1 MCTVTYIPKK
11 EGFYLT
17 SNRDESVK
25 RGQAITPREYNN
37 GKNTL
42 LYPKD
47 ADRNGSWIA
56 AKDNGDLV
64 VLLNGAFIKHTPQ
77 AAYKKSRGL
86 VLMDIIK
93 ADDPY
98 TYYSMLNL
106 YDIEPFTIVLY
117 SGGKLYECRWDG
129 GRKHITM
136 LDKGMAYIWSSVT
149 LYDKMATAKRESWFG
164 DWRRGESP
172 KTADDILHFHHFGG
186 RGDLKD
192 GLVIN
197 RDGMMKTMSI
207 TNIDVSAENV
217 IMTYHDLKDDKQ
229 YVTDLHIQK
238 DAVLATSKVRLP
250 RFLGLRSFF
259 IRLTHWEYWPFNA
272 VYLPVMFYW
281 FWLSFKARSFFF
293 FSAAN
298 PLIENGGF
306 AMESK
311 WLIYK
316 LMPRKYNPETL
327 FFKTGTDIELIKG
340 AIEVHRFSFPM
351 IAKPDIGGRGVLVK
365 KVHDLHE
372 LNQYVKNIKVDFLL
386 QAFIPYK
393 NEVGIFYHR
402 IPGESKGSISGIVGK
417 EFLTV
422 VGDGRSTIAEL
433 IINEPRYLLQLPV
446 LKDTHADVLPQVL
459 APGKPLTL
467 VPYGNHARG
476 ARFIDLSHL
485 ITDELTGSIDN
496 ICQQIPEFYFG
507 RMDVMYNTWDELCA
521 GKNLTIV
528 ELNGAGSEPTHIYD
542 PKYSI
547 FFAWKE
553 IMRHWKLLSDI
564 SKQNRINKGLK
575 CMTYREGITMLKN
588 NTEYLKLVS

>member
-17 SNRDESVK
+17 SNRDENVN
-25 RGQAITPREYNN
+25 RGQAITPREYHN

-56 AKDNGDLV
+56 AKNNGDLV

-77 AAYKKSRGL
+77 PGYKKSRGL

-93 ADDPY
+93 ADNPY
-98 TYYSMLNL
+98 EFYSTLNL
-106 YDIEPFTIVLY
+106 YGIEPFTIVLY
-117 SGGKLYECRWDG
+117 SGSKLYECRWDG
-129 GRKHITM
+129 GRKHISP
-136 LDKGMAYIWSSVT
+136 LDEKMAYIWSSVT
-149 LYDKMATAKRESWFG
+149 LYDKMATAKRNSWFS
-164 DWRRGESP
+164 DWNRGECQ
-172 KTADDILHFHHFGG
+172 KTADDILRFHHFGG
-186 RGDLKD
+186 SGDLKD
-192 GLVIN
+192 GLVID
-197 RDGMMKTMSI
+197 REGKMKTMSI
-207 TNIDVSAENV
+207 TNIDVSPQNV
-217 IMTYHDLKDDKQ
+217 KMTYHDLKDDKQ
-229 YVTDLHIQK
+229 YLSGLHIEK
-238 DAVLATSKVRLP
+238 DITPVTPKFTLP

-259 IRLTHWEYWPFNA
+259 IRLMNWEYWSFNT

-281 FWLSFKARSFFF
+281 FWLSFKSRSFFF
-293 FSAAN
+293 FNAAN

-316 LMPRKYNPETL
+316 LMPKKYNPETM
-327 FFKTGTDIELIKG
+327 FFTVGTDMELIKQ
-340 AIEVHRFSFPM
+340 AIEEHRFSFPM

-365 KVHDLHE
+365 KVHNLDE
-372 LNQYVKNIKVDFLL
+372 LSHYVKSIKVDFLV
-386 QAFIPYK
+386 QAYIPYK

-402 IPGESKGSISGIVGK
+402 MPGESKGHISGIVGK

-422 VGDGRSTIAEL
+422 TGNGRSTIAEL

-446 LKDTHADVLPQVL
+446 LKDTHADILHNILPTGE
-459 APGKPLTL
+459 ALTL

-476 ARFIDLSHL
+476 AKFIDLSHL
-485 ITDELTGSIDN
+485 ITDELTESIDSM
-496 ICQQIPEFYFG
+496 CQQIPEFYFG

-521 GKNLTIV
+521 GQNLAIV

-542 PKYSI
+542 PKHSI

-564 SKQNRINKGLK
+564 SKQNRLNKGLK
-575 CMTYREGITMLKN
+575 CMTYQEGITMLKN
-588 NTEYLKLVS
+588 NTDYLKLVS